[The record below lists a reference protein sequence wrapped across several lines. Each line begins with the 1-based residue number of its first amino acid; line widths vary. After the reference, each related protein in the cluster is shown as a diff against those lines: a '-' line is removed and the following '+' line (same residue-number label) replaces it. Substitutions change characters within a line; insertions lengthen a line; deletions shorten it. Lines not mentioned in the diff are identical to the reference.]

1 MSAPRFDRPLA
12 GRSVHPRSVLHA
24 TTARQ
29 LLAHL
34 ATTLVLGVVALLAA
48 WQFMFAGAA
57 PQAPAVASHRTATSS
72 H

>member
-1 MSAPRFDRPLA
+1 MSPTRFDRPSA
-12 GRSVHPRSVLHA
+12 GRSVHPRSVLNA
-24 TTARQ
+24 TTVRQ

-57 PQAPAVASHRTATSS
+57 PQAGTAATHRTGTSS

>member
-1 MSAPRFDRPLA
+1 LN
-12 GRSVHPRSVLHA
+12 A

-48 WQFMFAGAA
+48 WQFMFVGVT
-57 PQAPAVASHRTATSS
+57 PHHGTVASHRTAVSGP
-72 H
+72 

>member
-1 MSAPRFDRPLA
+1 MSATHFDRPFA
-12 GRSVHPRSVLHA
+12 GRSVHPRSVLNA

-57 PQAPAVASHRTATSS
+57 PHHGSVASHRPTVSS